1 VRPQAKPDWH
11 AAADVVAARRRT
23 LRLLSIAQ
31 ILGGIGSGAGLSVGI
46 LLAED
51 VTSSE
56 GWAGLARSGTTIGA
70 ALFAI
75 PLAAIAIREGRRVS
89 LGGGWLVAGVGSAL
103 LVVAAQRGH
112 GTAAT
117 ILLVAGM
124 VLAGCGTAVTLQS
137 RYAAIDLAPP
147 ARRSRDLSLVVWSTT
162 VGSVLGPNLGAPGH
176 ALADGFGMH
185 PFAGPF
191 VIATA
196 MQILAAALFMFLR
209 PDPLLLAARM
219 QATTVNRLASAPTS
233 LPGRRRLTEAL
244 TTVWGVPP
252 ARVAL
257 VSICC
262 AHTVMVGVMTMTPV
276 HMEHHGA
283 TVTLVG
289 LTISLH
295 VLGMFG
301 LSPVVGVLSDRLG
314 RVQMIAVGSVV
325 LLIATAVA
333 GTAGGSAFRVTTGL
347 VLLGIGWSLS
357 LVAASALLTE
367 SVAPQVRTRVQGAA
381 DAAMNACAAI
391 GAGISGPLLGLIGFG
406 GLNVLAAAV
415 VAVGAPFVI
424 AGLRRPARIGA
435 TS

>member
-1 VRPQAKPDWH
+1 
-11 AAADVVAARRRT
+11 
-23 LRLLSIAQ
+23 
-31 ILGGIGSGAGLSVGI
+31 
-46 LLAED
+46 
-51 VTSSE
+51 
-56 GWAGLARSGTTIGA
+56 
-70 ALFAI
+70 
-75 PLAAIAIREGRRVS
+75 
-89 LGGGWLVAGVGSAL
+89 
-103 LVVAAQRGH
+103 
-112 GTAAT
+112 
-117 ILLVAGM
+117 
-124 VLAGCGTAVTLQS
+124 
-137 RYAAIDLAPP
+137 
-147 ARRSRDLSLVVWSTT
+147 
-162 VGSVLGPNLGAPGH
+162 
-176 ALADGFGMH
+176 
-185 PFAGPF
+185 
-191 VIATA
+191 
-196 MQILAAALFMFLR
+196 
-209 PDPLLLAARM
+209 
-219 QATTVNRLASAPTS
+219 
-233 LPGRRRLTEAL
+233 
-244 TTVWGVPP
+244 
-252 ARVAL
+252 
-257 VSICC
+257 
-262 AHTVMVGVMTMTPV
+262 
-276 HMEHHGA
+276 MEHHGA